1 MAVEHHHQAALATT
15 SEGVSPQKG
24 FLKYGI
30 RVRVCGPKSEPYY
43 FSINPI
49 IPMMAAHGLRVSAAP
64 RRDREVCPAAPGQHH
79 EPGLSTP
86 PSVRAQRWRGAG
98 MQNRAAAAAAAAA
111 AQPEPAAD
119 PTTTVA
125 AVFAIFDED
134 ADGCLDSIEYRSMLT
149 ATGRWG
155 KADRYTTP
163 FWRETWIQIC
173 TNLCCEP
180 AAGPVT
186 VPPPHPR
193 AATRFD

>member
-1 MAVEHHHQAALATT
+1 MFAVRNPNPTT
-15 SEGVSPQKG
+15 S
-24 FLKYGI
+24 
-30 RVRVCGPKSEPYY
+30 
-43 FSINPI
+43 SINPI
-49 IPMMAAHGLRVSAAP
+49 ISITHDGGARSQLPGVSAAP

-98 MQNRAAAAAAAAA
+98 MQNRAAAAAAAA